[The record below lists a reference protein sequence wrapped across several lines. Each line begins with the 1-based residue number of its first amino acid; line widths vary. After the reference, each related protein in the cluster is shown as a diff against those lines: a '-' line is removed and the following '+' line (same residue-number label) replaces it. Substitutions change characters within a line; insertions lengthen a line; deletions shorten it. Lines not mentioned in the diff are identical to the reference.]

1 MNLHVKRKLAPV
13 GAIEVNR
20 APRNGYGTRPT
31 KRSHG
36 LAEGLTLTISS
47 LLCFFLLQRE
57 RGGGGK
63 KQAAPAACGRAGAL
77 TRGEPRA
84 RKETRRGPR
93 AREGEGAA
101 QAGPR
106 GRAEAA
112 RRGAWPRGG
121 GATREAARGVGD
133 RGEQRGPRARRGA
146 RRTPAGEAA
155 RGRGE
160 AAGGPAKAWRRV
172 ASQGL
177 RAVRKK
183 RREREEEEKGV
194 ELLRRPAVEVHR
206 QLAGGWPATAGWGP
220 KSLGCDSNSTLLQ
233 CHNRAD
239 MVLYKS
245 A

>member
-13 GAIEVNR
+13 GAIEDNR

-47 LLCFFLLQRE
+47 LFSVFFITERE
-57 RGGGGK
+57 GGGK

-93 AREGEGAA
+93 AREGGGAA
-101 QAGPR
+101 RAGPR

-112 RRGAWPRGG
+112 RRGAWPRGASG
-121 GATREAARGVGD
+121 TAGSSADLAPAG
-133 RGEQRGPRARRGA
+133 GA

-206 QLAGGWPATAGWGP
+206 QLAGGSPATAGWGP

-233 CHNRAD
+233 CHKGAD